1 MVSIPSNAVNEQ
13 QPRMANCD
21 CEVGLVSGPLSVSL
35 PHNISGA
42 GAIVEFFGDVRPLE
56 NGRQIDG
63 IEYEAHGEM
72 AEHQLGEIAREAAG
86 RFDLLAV
93 RLHHRVGFVAVGETS
108 LFLRVA
114 AAHRG
119 EAFQASRWIVDELK
133 KRVPIW
139 KSVKLAADATEK
151 KGSSLPVAV

>member
-1 MVSIPSNAVNEQ
+1 
-13 QPRMANCD
+13 MANCD
-21 CEVGLVSGPLSVSL
+21 CDVALVSGPLCLSSPQNTL
-35 PHNISGA
+35 GA

-56 NGRQIDG
+56 NGGQIDG
-63 IEYEAHGEM
+63 IEYEAHREM
-72 AEHQLGEIAREAAG
+72 AEHQLREIAREAVE

-108 LFLRVA
+108 LFLRVG

-139 KSVKLAADATEK
+139 KSAKFTTNATEK
-151 KGSSLPVAV
+151 KMSSLPVLA

>member
-1 MVSIPSNAVNEQ
+1 
-13 QPRMANCD
+13 MANCD
-21 CEVGLVSGPLSVSL
+21 CDVGLVSAPLYLSL
-35 PHNISGA
+35 PQNTWGA
-42 GAIVEFFGDVRPLE
+42 GAIVEFFRDVRPLE

-63 IEYEAHGEM
+63 IEYEAHREM
-72 AEHQLGEIAREAAG
+72 AEHQLREIAHEAAG

-93 RLHHRVGFVAVGETS
+93 RLHHRTGLVAVGETS

-139 KSVKLAADATEK
+139 KSVKLAADATHK
-151 KGSSLPVAV
+151 KGSSVPVLA